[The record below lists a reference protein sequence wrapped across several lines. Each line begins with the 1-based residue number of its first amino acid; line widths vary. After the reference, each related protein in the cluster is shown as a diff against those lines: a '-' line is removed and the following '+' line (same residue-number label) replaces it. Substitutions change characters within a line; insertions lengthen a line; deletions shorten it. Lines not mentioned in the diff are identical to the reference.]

1 MSLPPSPSGVGSAR
15 VGGPSRRR
23 ADRAAVA
30 GRLWEVLHRC
40 GGLTALQLDYLQPA
54 MPPAVVVTA
63 PTDERP
69 TMTMDGAADTTR
81 LEQGHDRHLMRE
93 ARQRLQHERE
103 ACIGQRVALEG
114 GTRHVPDEL
123 TLTRLAAIRV
133 TLEEIDAAL
142 VSAGRRHV
150 RGLPAMPD
158 CHPGGA
164 AGDPAPRSVL
174 RPLPARHA

>member
-1 MSLPPSPSGVGSAR
+1 
-15 VGGPSRRR
+15 
-23 ADRAAVA
+23 
-30 GRLWEVLHRC
+30 
-40 GGLTALQLDYLQPA
+40 
-54 MPPAVVVTA
+54 
-63 PTDERP
+63 
-69 TMTMDGAADTTR
+69 MTMDGAADTTR

-142 VSAGRRHV
+142 VRLDDGTYGVCQQCRTAIRAERLEI
-150 RGLPAMPD
+150 LPAVALCMTCQHAED
-158 CHPGGA
+158 
-164 AGDPAPRSVL
+164 
-174 RPLPARHA
+174 RP